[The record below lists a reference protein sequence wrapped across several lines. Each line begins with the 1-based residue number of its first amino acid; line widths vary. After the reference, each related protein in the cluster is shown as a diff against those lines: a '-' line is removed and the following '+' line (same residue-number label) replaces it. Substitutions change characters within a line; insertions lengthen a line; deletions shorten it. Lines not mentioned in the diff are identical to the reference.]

1 MKVSMRKRVNS
12 KNKKKILQAHGRNW
26 PLQVCCSQVRQLLK
40 VKKLLSRVFF
50 LRYFSTAQLPLLECK
65 Q

>member
-26 PLQVCCSQVRQLLK
+26 PLQVCCSQVRHF
-40 VKKLLSRVFF
+40 KKLKSYFRV
-50 LRYFSTAQLPLLECK
+50 SSS
-65 Q
+65 